1 MVEVAIG
8 FPSDVFGSLLVEE
21 TGDRD
26 VVEVH
31 GSSDEERVEDARAGH
46 FVGLRCVL
54 VPYDG
59 VQGR

>member
-46 FVGLRCVL
+46 FVGLCGEL
-54 VPYDG
+54 ALYG
-59 VQGR
+59 EVQGR